1 MANYLKNVKDITA
14 PLNWQSAPNS
24 PPTELAYITEEEKNL
39 LLKADLHGSLGD
51 GQPNV
56 GPKGIM
62 SLDGDDV
69 DRKVESMAGKSY
81 GKQMG
86 VTIDTSTK
94 AGQDKKQKFRDRTGS
109 NVVTD
114 KEKKGR
120 KDLGREAADTSAKAG
135 GMSDKEYEKKWGE
148 SKEDEEKK
156 KTWLER
162 LNIIGPSIK
171 DPLDQAKIDLIKK
184 AIKNWQENHP
194 NYFEGPPGGFNW
206 LTGIM
211 DSISMGKYRDDDK
224 GFPIGGWSEGMNVA
238 GTHPGSFTREGL
250 EDFIRNMDPD
260 ANILG
265 QLKRHNPEVYYSFND
280 PQTSGGI
287 AELAGLDAQKY
298 AKKYTD
304 DGFINPNYDSEFA
317 QQIFN
322 ARMEEDKMKGSGSGG
337 VGSGGCSSGAGGSG
351 GGGSGGG
358 GSGGGGSGGG
368 NQFAFAPP
376 GQIGFYNPNI
386 NPATGLPYGYQYGTY
401 GDYTPFAQVKDG
413 GIIELGHGG
422 YLNDYAAADSLMFE
436 DPQEKEEWEYN
447 V

>member
-337 VGSGGCSSGAGGSG
+337 GGFG
-351 GGGSGGG
+351 GGDSGGG

>member
-39 LLKADLHGSLGD
+39 LLKADLHGALGD

-148 SKEDEEKK
+148 SK
-156 KTWLER
+156 
-162 LNIIGPSIK
+162 
-171 DPLDQAKIDLIKK
+171 
-184 AIKNWQENHP
+184 
-194 NYFEGPPGGFNW
+194 
-206 LTGIM
+206 
-211 DSISMGKYRDDDK
+211 
-224 GFPIGGWSEGMNVA
+224 
-238 GTHPGSFTREGL
+238 
-250 EDFIRNMDPD
+250 
-260 ANILG
+260 
-265 QLKRHNPEVYYSFND
+265 
-280 PQTSGGI
+280 
-287 AELAGLDAQKY
+287 
-298 AKKYTD
+298 
-304 DGFINPNYDSEFA
+304 
-317 QQIFN
+317 
-322 ARMEEDKMKGSGSGG
+322 
-337 VGSGGCSSGAGGSG
+337 
-351 GGGSGGG
+351 
-358 GSGGGGSGGG
+358 
-368 NQFAFAPP
+368 
-376 GQIGFYNPNI
+376 
-386 NPATGLPYGYQYGTY
+386 
-401 GDYTPFAQVKDG
+401 
-413 GIIELGHGG
+413 
-422 YLNDYAAADSLMFE
+422 
-436 DPQEKEEWEYN
+436 
-447 V
+447 

>member
-337 VGSGGCSSGAGGSG
+337 GGF
-351 GGGSGGG
+351 GGG

-436 DPQEKEEWEYN
+436 DPQEKEDWEYN

>member
-14 PLNWQSAPNS
+14 PLNWQSAPDS
-24 PPTELAYITEEEKNL
+24 PPTELAYITEEEKDL

-322 ARMEEDKMKGSGSGG
+322 ARMEEDKMKGSGFVGGASGG
-337 VGSGGCSSGAGGSG
+337 GGWG

-436 DPQEKEEWEYN
+436 DPQEEEEWEYN